1 MSKDVVPVLKNPVVK
16 SGLRMY
22 RLIRKIQR
30 AENPFT
36 VVEELFRDAPP
47 EVRDTV
53 KKVIDVAVAVS
64 NSPDRDPEDVAR
76 EIGIAMGIP
85 EDQIEDFIDTVMPIA
100 ELIASMV
107 SKEEKKEIKIETE
120 KKFITPEETDTTQE
134 ELT

>member
-1 MSKDVVPVLKNPVVK
+1 MSKDVVLVLKNPVVK

-22 RLIRKIQR
+22 RLIKKLQR
-30 AENPFT
+30 AENPYT

-53 KKVIDVAVAVS
+53 KKVVDVAVAVS
-64 NSPDRDPEDVAR
+64 NSPNKDPEDVAR

-85 EDQIEDFIDTVMPIA
+85 EDQIEDFIDTVIPIA
-100 ELIASMV
+100 ELIASMIR
-107 SKEEKKEIKIETE
+107 KEEEKEAKMETE

-134 ELT
+134 EIT

>member
-1 MSKDVVPVLKNPVVK
+1 MSNDITSVLRNPAVR

-22 RLIRKIQR
+22 RLIKRIQR

-36 VVEELFRDAPP
+36 VVEELFRDAPL

-64 NSPDRDPEDVAR
+64 NRPDKDPEDVAR
-76 EIGIAMGIP
+76 EIGIAIGIP

-107 SKEEKKEIKIETE
+107 REEEKKEIKIEAG

-134 ELT
+134 EPT

>member
-1 MSKDVVPVLKNPVVK
+1 MSNDITSVLRNPAVK

-22 RLIRKIQR
+22 RLIKRIQK

-36 VVEELFRDAPP
+36 VVEELFRDAPL

-64 NSPDRDPEDVAR
+64 NSPDKDPEDVAR

-100 ELIASMV
+100 ELITSMIK
-107 SKEEKKEIKIETE
+107 KEEKKEIKVETE

-134 ELT
+134 EPT

>member
-1 MSKDVVPVLKNPVVK
+1 MSKDVVSVLKNPVVR

-22 RLIRKIQR
+22 RLIKRIQR
-30 AENPFT
+30 ADNPFT

-64 NSPDRDPEDVAR
+64 SSPGKDPEDVAR

-85 EDQIEDFIDTVMPIA
+85 EDQVEDFVDTVMPIA

-107 SKEEKKEIKIETE
+107 RKEEKEEIKIEAG

-134 ELT
+134 ETT